1 MQDLPHNYAVAA
13 YADAESLVTVSSKG
27 LADLETAGPAE
38 FGGPGDVWS
47 PETLLVAAVANCFIL
62 TFRAIARA
70 SRFEWVELGCDVSGR
85 LDKIDKVTQF
95 TGFDISATLTVPDGS
110 DQKKAHRLMEKAE
123 RHCLI
128 TNSLRADSELTATI
142 RVAS

>member
-142 RVAS
+142 RVVS